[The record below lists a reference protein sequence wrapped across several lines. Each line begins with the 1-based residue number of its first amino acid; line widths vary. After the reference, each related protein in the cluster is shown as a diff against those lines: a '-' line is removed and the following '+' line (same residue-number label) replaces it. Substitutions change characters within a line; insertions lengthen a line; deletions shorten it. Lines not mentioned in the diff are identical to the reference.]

1 MHRFYTVGRI
11 DNIDRNVVFAPFLY
25 VNDNRE
31 IDIEF
36 SRWGVS
42 TNPNAQ
48 YVLQPAPYVQGDN
61 IDRFTFSLDG
71 THSTHYFNWTSSLV
85 TFKSI
90 HGHYQEPPNPNFLIR
105 QFTYS
110 GSRNPSES
118 EGLRIHINLW
128 LVNGQA
134 PSNSQE
140 VELIIA
146 AADLPSIL
154 PPSAPTATSA
164 TSVTTSSFTANWNS
178 VSGATGY
185 RLDVATNSSFTN
197 YVSGYQNL
205 DVGNVTSR
213 SVTGLSAGT
222 TYYYRVRAYNSG
234 GTSGNSNTISVTTTV
249 NPPSAPTATSAT
261 SVTTSSFTANWNSVS
276 GATGYRL
283 DVATNSSFTN
293 YVSGYQNL
301 DVGNVT
307 SRSVTGLSAGT
318 TYYYRVRAYN
328 SGGTSGNS
336 NTISVTTTVN
346 PPSAPTATSATSV
359 TTSSFTANWNSVSGA
374 TGYRLDVAT
383 NSSFTNYV
391 SGYQNLDVGNVTSRS
406 VASLSAG
413 TTYYYRVRAYNSG
426 GTSGNSNTISITTIP
441 PAPTAT
447 AATSVTSNSFTANWN
462 SANGTTG
469 YRLDVATNSSF
480 TNYVTGYQNLDVG
493 NATNRNV
500 TGLSSN
506 TAYYYRVRAYNSN
519 GTSDNSNTITVN
531 TVTSVEQITSDIPEV
546 YSLSQ
551 NYPNPFNPMT
561 TIDFSIPTGAFVQL
575 NIFNSL
581 GIEIQVLLN
590 QHLSPGYYRIRW
602 TPTNIASGVYFYR
615 LRSREFTETKKLLLL
630 R

>member
-1 MHRFYTVGRI
+1 MKSLCYFGLVVAVLIVESVPLVAQISWNRTITFAGREWQVKSGTGGPGPNNWSDSQSSVWVDSDGLHLKIRRVGSTWYCAEVRTVATTRHGMHRFYTVGRI

-283 DVATNSSFTN
+283 DVATN
-293 YVSGYQNL
+293 
-301 DVGNVT
+301 
-307 SRSVTGLSAGT
+307 A
-318 TYYYRVRAYN
+318 
-328 SGGTSGNS
+328 
-336 NTISVTTTVN
+336 
-346 PPSAPTATSATSV
+346 
-359 TTSSFTANWNSVSGA
+359 
-374 TGYRLDVAT
+374 
-383 NSSFTNYV
+383 SFTNYV